1 MMNDNKAYLYERL
14 IKLGDLISDGCHLES
29 DGKWIEN
36 EYKQTMR
43 LLGIKS
49 PVKKKR
55 QYAPSQIDEFMK
67 KRCIDVACECGG
79 ELRQT
84 RKGAFTAKCTN
95 CGRKY
100 KLGKRIRY

>member
-1 MMNDNKAYLYERL
+1 MNDDKAYLYERL
-14 IKLGDLISDGCHLES
+14 IKLGDMMGSGLHLEP
-29 DGKWIEN
+29 DGKWIEK
-36 EYKQTMR
+36 EYRQTMR
-43 LLGIKS
+43 LLGVKHH
-49 PVKKKR
+49 VKKR
-55 QYAPSQIDEFMK
+55 EQHATSQIDEFMK

-79 ELRQT
+79 ALKQT

>member
-1 MMNDNKAYLYERL
+1 MNDDKAYLYERL
-14 IKLGDLISDGCHLES
+14 IKLGDLMGDGCHLEP

-36 EYKQTMR
+36 EYRQTMR
-43 LLGIKS
+43 LLGIK
-49 PVKKKR
+49 PLVKKKR
-55 QYAPSQIDEFMK
+55 QYATAQIDEFMK

-100 KLGKRIRY
+100 KLGEKTRS

>member
-1 MMNDNKAYLYERL
+1 MNDNKAYLYERL
-14 IKLGDLISDGCHLES
+14 IKLGDLMGDGCHLEP

-36 EYKQTMR
+36 EYRQTMR

-55 QYAPSQIDEFMK
+55 QYAPSQIDKFMK
-67 KRCIDVACECGG
+67 QRCVDIACECGG

-100 KLGKRIRY
+100 KLGKRVR